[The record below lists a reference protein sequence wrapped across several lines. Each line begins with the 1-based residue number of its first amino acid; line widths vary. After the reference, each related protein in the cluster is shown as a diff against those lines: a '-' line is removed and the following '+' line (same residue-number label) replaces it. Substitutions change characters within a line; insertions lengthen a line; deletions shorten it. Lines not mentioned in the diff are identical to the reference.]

1 MSRKFRKN
9 LRHQSSHALNLM
21 NRILISICLMSAV
34 LTAQSPD
41 YSSKNDVLNGR
52 RTLLRVSD
60 VSVVSW
66 PLQAISNGPF
76 QPPNF
81 QGGSVGAYSY
91 LSSNGTITGQAAYK
105 FLPPVQVDPDTRF
118 DASTMVSGR
127 MWNMTSDTFAFMN
140 AWPVGPDAG
149 HLSYRVYIGAKNAV
163 VAQFDALPDPFG
175 TDRGHYSLTGVDVT
189 GDGFQDLLVAGSQQV
204 AVLTAQDPQQPDSP
218 TKPYALRVGPP
229 TTVGDFNQ
237 ITTGDLDGDGLPEIV
252 GLRIGGGGV
261 ISLQILRV
269 DPKSLAITANPPIAL
284 NAVAAPDNG
293 WTPLM
298 HAFMT
303 IGQFSTDGSHQIALA
318 FLGTNLRTTI
328 KIYKSDNQLNL
339 TETSSFDTGKSTT
352 SSSLIKLCAGRL
364 TASSPNDSLVA
375 MLSSSWGPTI
385 NSSLRINP
393 PTDPQFIEVYSV
405 DTDSFQLSQKYE
417 INLQNSLLYDIA
429 IGNFDLTSPDPLH
442 PGQTQVSN
450 LSQLGILYSKIG
462 SSYLDLYFRPI
473 SFNAD
478 WTVAAAND
486 TQLPDFSGL
495 VSPSGAFK
503 LVPNDVQGR
512 SLQLGNPVKIELN
525 NNVQTSV
532 VSAAP
537 PVHVDFI
544 TPANGTAPIVLNISA
559 LSGFRTSYNTSQK
572 QSNQTSTT
580 NGTSWTFGAKETAS
594 MGISIGDIDAG
605 DGAELKESISAA
617 QDLKGQTDNENGSY
631 SSLGFDVSASTAVG
645 DTIWFTSNRLNLW
658 TYDILGQK
666 VCPATNPNCT
676 EKVQATITF
685 SAPDQVET
693 ESIGQDATSLYQ
705 PPWEYGNLFS
715 YPANYEQLQQIVPN
729 MASLTTPNQ
738 SFSTSGG
745 PLTLS
750 YNWASGSSTG
760 SKSGFEQNY
769 SFGSDTSAQGAVGI
783 PDIGSA
789 SAGYEIDLSGSYG
802 LSNLTTN
809 LTQMDTS
816 TGLSVE
822 RPEGFLDT
830 ANYGYSASPYI
841 FGRTRPA
848 TVDDASKVPTTPVS
862 SFGALRSAFTV
873 NINSLGTGGFW
884 RQAYGAKP
892 DIGLGHRSR
901 WNVTEGALQDPP
913 PPNCRPSGLNN
924 SQQDC
929 FDVYPHT
936 PKNPWLSPSLFLQG
950 FFVSNAEPNQDPTKL
965 GTGPNLTTASAGTKL
980 NLQVRVYNFSF
991 AQLPAGTNVHV
1002 QFYGMPWDISQNIPA
1017 GPSFKIGNLDP
1028 TTRQPSD
1035 VIINSIPPLTDSS
1048 VLNWT
1053 LATTTFDTT
1062 NYANQNMVFWVVVWA
1077 QAGNNTLVSEIAGHG
1092 LSAIPSNVMAN
1103 MSEVPVEMNTS
1114 VDKTALVTYSN
1125 NLGMYQQ
1132 VFYVSSPNNTAGL
1145 AGVRR
1150 STERDIPQGRARI
1163 GRVDID
1169 AKQMLPREH
1178 LQIAVAVRA
1187 QDGRVTKG
1195 MIRLYDGHPDEGGK
1209 LIGVEHLVNI
1219 PPGGK
1224 REVKMIYRP
1233 AKPGLR
1239 RIWAF
1244 VDRGQQ
1250 TESSRASR
1258 VLCVGKSCRDAN
1270 RDQRNSIAGDDMPDP
1285 RERP

>member
-1 MSRKFRKN
+1 MMTR
-9 LRHQSSHALNLM
+9 L
-21 NRILISICLMSAV
+21 LIFICLMSAV

-41 YSSKNDVLNGR
+41 FSNKNDVLNGR

-66 PLQAISNGPF
+66 PLQFELPNPF
-76 QPPNF
+76 QPPVPKPG
-81 QGGSVGAYSY
+81 QVGAYSY
-91 LSSNGTITGQAAYK
+91 LSNNGVISGQATYK
-105 FLPPVQVDPDTRF
+105 FLPPIQVDPQTEF
-118 DASTMVSGR
+118 DSSTMVSGR
-127 MWNMTSDTFAFMN
+127 MWDLPADTFAYMN
-140 AWPVGPDAG
+140 VWPVGPDPT
-149 HLSYRVYIGAKNAV
+149 HLSYRVYIGVKGGV
-163 VAQFDALPDPFG
+163 VAQADALPSPFG
-175 TDRGHYSLTGVDVT
+175 VERGNYSLTGVDVT

-204 AVLTAQDPQQPDSP
+204 AILTAQNPQQPSSS
-218 TKPYALRVGPP
+218 TQPYALRVGPP
-229 TTVGDFNQ
+229 ATVGDFNQ

-261 ISLQILRV
+261 ISLQILHV
-269 DPKSLAITANPPIAL
+269 DPKSLVITAAPPIAL
-284 NAVAAPDNG
+284 NATASTDSQWN
-293 WTPLM
+293 
-298 HAFMT
+298 AFMT
-303 IGQFSTDGSHQIALA
+303 IGQFSTDGLHQIALA

-328 KIYKSDNQLNL
+328 KIYKADSQLNL
-339 TETSSFDTGKSTT
+339 TEISSFDTGKTT
-352 SSSLIKLCAGRL
+352 DSDSVIKLCAGRL

-375 MLSSSWGPTI
+375 MLSSAWGPTL
-385 NSSLRINP
+385 NSSLRIQP
-393 PTDPQFIEVYSV
+393 PTDPQFVEVYSV
-405 DTDSFQLSQKYE
+405 DTDSFQLSQKFE
-417 INLQNSLLYDIA
+417 INLQNNLLYDIA

-450 LSQLGILYSKIG
+450 LSQIGILYSKLG
-462 SSYLDLYFRPI
+462 ANGLDMYFRPI

-486 TQLPDFSGL
+486 IQLPDFASLG
-495 VSPSGAFK
+495 SPSGTFK
-503 LVPNDVQGR
+503 LVPNDIQGR
-512 SLQLGNPVKIELN
+512 SLQLGNPVKVELN

-537 PVHVDFI
+537 PVQVDFI

-559 LSGFRTSYNTSQK
+559 LSGFRTSYDTSQK
-572 QSNQTSTT
+572 QTNQTSTT
-580 NGTSWTFGAKETAS
+580 NGSSWTFGAKETGS
-594 MGISIGDIDAG
+594 IGVSIGDVAAG
-605 DGAELKESISAA
+605 DGAEIKESVSAA
-617 QDLKGQTDNENGSY
+617 QNLKGQTDNENGSY
-631 SSLGFDVSASTAVG
+631 SSLGFDVSASTATG

-658 TYDILGQK
+658 IYDILGQK
-666 VCPATNPNCT
+666 VCPASNPNCT
-676 EKVQATITF
+676 EKSQATITF

-693 ESIGQDATSLYQ
+693 ESIGQDSTSLYQ

-715 YPANYEQLQQIVPN
+715 YPANYEQIQQIVPDL
-729 MASLTTPNQ
+729 APLTTPNQ

-745 PLTLS
+745 QLTLS
-750 YNWASGSSTG
+750 YNWSSGSSTG
-760 SKSGFEQNY
+760 TKSGFEQNY
-769 SFGSDTSAQGAVGI
+769 SFGSDLSAQGAVGI
-783 PDIGSA
+783 PEIATVST
-789 SAGYEIDLSGSYG
+789 GYEIDLSGSYG

-816 TGLSVE
+816 TGLSVQ

-830 ANYGYSASPYI
+830 ANYGYTASPYI

-873 NINSLGTGGFW
+873 DINSSGSGGFW
-884 RQAYGAKP
+884 RQAYGTKP

-901 WNVTEGALQDPP
+901 WKVTESALQDPP
-913 PPNCRPSGLNN
+913 PQNCRPSGLNN

-965 GTGPNLTTASAGTKL
+965 GTGPNLTTTSAGTKL

-1002 QFYGMPWDISQNIPA
+1002 QFYGMPWDISQNIPT
-1017 GPSFKIGNLDP
+1017 GPSFKIGTLDP
-1028 TTRQPSD
+1028 TTGQPAD
-1035 VIINSIPPLTDSS
+1035 VIINPIPPLTDSP

-1062 NYANQNMVFWVVVWA
+1062 SYANQNIVFWVVVWA
-1077 QAGNNTLVSEIAGHG
+1077 QTGNSTLVSEIGGHG
-1092 LSAIPSNVMAN
+1092 LTRVPNNVMAD
-1103 MSEVPVEMNTS
+1103 MSEVPVEMNAS
-1114 VDKTALVTYSN
+1114 ADKTTLVTYSN

-1132 VFYVSSPNNTAGL
+1132 VFYVSAPAIITGIPSSVDGASPA
-1145 AGVRR
+1145 
-1150 STERDIPQGRARI
+1150 GRARI
-1163 GRVDID
+1163 GRVDIN
-1169 AKQMLPREH
+1169 ARQMLPRESVEV
-1178 LQIAVAVRA
+1178 AVAVRA
-1187 QDGRVTKG
+1187 QDGPVSKG
-1195 MIRLYDGHPDEGGK
+1195 MVRLYDGHPDEGGK
-1209 LIGVEHLVNI
+1209 LIAVEHLVYI
-1219 PPGGK
+1219 PAGRK
-1224 REVKMIYRP
+1224 REVKLLYRP
-1233 AKPGLR
+1233 ANPGLR

-1258 VLCVGKSCRDAN
+1258 VLCVGKSCREGN
-1270 RDQRNSIAGDDMPDP
+1270 RNQRNSSASDDTPDP